1 MYALMGWP
9 KKPSSAAEFTIELRK
24 KQVASKAGD
33 LYGMWQ
39 NRVAELGDA
48 GWSVAANTSKGLRDR
63 AGAQRCRPT
72 FFIPK
77 GATGFRANQARGRE
91 SFRTCNRTAVCPFC
105 YARGV
110 RDLWQR
116 VDFALFHAPEALG
129 RRETEAAILQQQ
141 MEDSDVSGQSQELLL
156 GTDHESEN
164 TEAQVLTQNLGVDLL
179 WWWDQRLVEPDD
191 ANNSELQRQLFDLV
205 REEWPAMMN
214 MKAPSPLR
222 KITGGLQSLSVEPYT
237 RDGKRKF
244 LLTIRRLMIAPHRG
258 VTANTNETV
267 AKRVKT
273 EVKLLRQPTRKLV
286 VKEFAKL
293 MRYPTE
299 LMRGDVPLTVAALH
313 ASKYENFTGR
323 VSSLRLLSTT
333 GSILA
338 ANKELQV
345 RGAK

>member
-1 MYALMGWP
+1 MSRFVYRAAAVPMRYPDQVQQESTLYALMGWP
-9 KKPSSAAEFTIELRK
+9 KKPSSAAEFTMELRK

-77 GATGFRANQARGRE
+77 GATGFHANQARGRE

-129 RRETEAAILQQQ
+129 RRETEAAVIQQQ

-164 TEAQVLTQNLGVDLL
+164 RGPSSHTKPGCGPGVVVGPAASGTGRREQ
-179 WWWDQRLVEPDD
+179 QR
-191 ANNSELQRQLFDLV
+191 
-205 REEWPAMMN
+205 
-214 MKAPSPLR
+214 
-222 KITGGLQSLSVEPYT
+222 
-237 RDGKRKF
+237 
-244 LLTIRRLMIAPHRG
+244 
-258 VTANTNETV
+258 
-267 AKRVKT
+267 
-273 EVKLLRQPTRKLV
+273 
-286 VKEFAKL
+286 
-293 MRYPTE
+293 
-299 LMRGDVPLTVAALH
+299 VAATVIRPRSSRMAGDDEHESAVAAQQDHWRPAESLGRTVH
-313 ASKYENFTGR
+313 AGWEAEVPADNSPADDR
-323 VSSLRLLSTT
+323 PARWCD
-333 GSILA
+333 
-338 ANKELQV
+338 
-345 RGAK
+345 R

>member
-1 MYALMGWP
+1 
-9 KKPSSAAEFTIELRK
+9 
-24 KQVASKAGD
+24 
-33 LYGMWQ
+33 
-39 NRVAELGDA
+39 
-48 GWSVAANTSKGLRDR
+48 
-63 AGAQRCRPT
+63 
-72 FFIPK
+72 
-77 GATGFRANQARGRE
+77 
-91 SFRTCNRTAVCPFC
+91 
-105 YARGV
+105 
-110 RDLWQR
+110 
-116 VDFALFHAPEALG
+116 LFHAPEALG
-129 RRETEAAILQQQ
+129 RRETEAAVIQQQ

-164 TEAQVLTQNLGVDLL
+164 TEAQVLTQNLGVDLV

-205 REEWPAMMN
+205 RVEWPAMMN
-214 MKAPSPLR
+214 MKAPSPLS

-244 LLTIRRLMIAPHRG
+244 LLTIRRLMIAPRGG
-258 VTANTNETV
+258 VTANTNETI
-267 AKRVKT
+267 AKCVKM
-273 EVKLLRQPTRKLV
+273 EIKLLRQPTRKLV

-293 MRYPTE
+293 MRYPTG
-299 LMRGDVPLTVAALH
+299 LMRSDVPLTVAALH
-313 ASKYENFTGR
+313 ASKYENFAGR